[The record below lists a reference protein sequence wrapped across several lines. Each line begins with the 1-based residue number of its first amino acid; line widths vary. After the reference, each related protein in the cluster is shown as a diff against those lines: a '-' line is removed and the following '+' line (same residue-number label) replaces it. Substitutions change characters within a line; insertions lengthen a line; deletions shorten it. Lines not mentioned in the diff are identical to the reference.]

1 MNKNRN
7 IPEFMHQPQNS
18 IGRWTIR
25 TFTQKPNPSEKKVS
39 SSLDRPDTAAA
50 GQNRHADSI
59 LHLQR
64 SIGNQAVQ
72 RMFDSVPRASGAEEQ
87 AAEAAETE
95 VLSLDAGH
103 RASWLD
109 AAGRQSGAM
118 VETGREAQRTADAI
132 DARAFT
138 LGDRI
143 YLGAEYQRGT
153 PEGDGLL
160 AHELTHARQQLT
172 GPPRLAAA
180 PRSPTAKQIKTFCA
194 AGWIKCGKASNEKP
208 QRIVG
213 VRRDDKQAPT
223 ISGPGL
229 SAGKAKVWVEV
240 PEKFSSKNLY
250 VKVYLVQSDGTP
262 IRGGKGIIWPGSKEK
277 EQDVEVDRRAA
288 EAVGPDTLAFI
299 VDEQVDYYAKTKV
312 SGKSFPVIEV
322 AKVGKSVSVRLDV
335 GDAEGASNTFYAKV
349 TFGEGANPLVYKA
362 LYTGGGS
369 SYRDFA
375 LEDEQA
381 YYRIGN
387 LQDDVKKG
395 KASGIPLEKWP
406 DK

>member
-1 MNKNRN
+1 M
-7 IPEFMHQPQNS
+7 Q
-18 IGRWTIR
+18 
-25 TFTQKPNPSEKKVS
+25 
-39 SSLDRPDTAAA
+39 
-50 GQNRHADSI
+50 
-59 LHLQR
+59 LQR
-64 SIGNQAVQ
+64 TIGNQAAQ
-72 RMFDSVPRASGAEEQ
+72 RMLQTPRAGAVEERE
-87 AAEAAETE
+87 AEAAEAE
-95 VLSLDAGH
+95 VMSLDAGR

-109 AAGRQSGAM
+109 AAGLQSGA
-118 VETGREAQRTADAI
+118 VSVDTGSEAQQRADSI
-132 DARAFT
+132 NARAFT
-138 LGDRI
+138 LGGRI

-180 PRSPTAKQIKTFCA
+180 PRTPTAKQIKTFCA

-223 ISGPGL
+223 IFGPGL

-250 VKVYLVQSDGTP
+250 VKVYLVKSDGTP

-299 VDEQVDYYAKTKV
+299 VDEEVDYYAKTTV

-322 AKVGKSVSVRLDV
+322 AKVGNSVSVRLDV
-335 GDAEGASNTFYAKV
+335 GDAEGASNTFHAKV
-349 TFGEGANPLVYKA
+349 TFGEDGNRLEYKA
-362 LYTGGGS
+362 LFTKGGNA
-369 SYRDFA
+369 YRDFVIDDA
-375 LEDEQA
+375 QA

-387 LQDDVKKG
+387 LQDSVSKG
-395 KASGIPLEKWP
+395 TAFGIPLG
-406 DK
+406 DKDK

>member
-1 MNKNRN
+1 MTTDKNRN
-7 IPEFMHQPQNS
+7 IPDSS
-18 IGRWTIR
+18 IRFATQTIRWNIR
-25 TFTQKPNPSEKKVS
+25 TFTQKQNQSEKKVS
-39 SSLDRPDTAAA
+39 SGLGRSHGLNRPP
-50 GQNRHADSI
+50 DSI

-64 SIGNQAVQ
+64 TIGNQAVQ

-95 VLSLDAGH
+95 VMSLDAGS

-109 AAGRQSGAM
+109 AAGRQSGA
-118 VETGREAQRTADAI
+118 VSVDAGSEAQQRADAI

-138 LGDRI
+138 LGGRI
-143 YLGAEYQRGT
+143 YLGAEYKRGT

-160 AHELTHARQQLT
+160 AHELTHARQQQA

-180 PRSPTAKQIKTFCA
+180 PKRPTAEQIKKFCA
-194 AGWIKCGKASNEKP
+194 AAWIKCGKSEDKRP
-208 QRIVG
+208 QRVVA

-223 ISGPGL
+223 YPVPGL
-229 SAGKAKVWVEV
+229 SRGKDKVWVEV
-240 PEKFSSKNLY
+240 PEKFSSKNTY
-250 VKVYLVQSDGTP
+250 VRVYLVNSDGTP
-262 IRGGKGIIWPGSKEK
+262 IRGGNGVMWPGTKEK
-277 EQDVEVDRRAA
+277 EYDVEVDRRAA

-299 VDEQVDYYAKTKV
+299 VDEQVDYYAKTTAA
-312 SGKSFPVIEV
+312 GKSFPVIEV
-322 AKVGKSVSVRLDV
+322 AKVGNSVSVRLDV

-381 YYRIGN
+381 HYRIGN

-395 KASGIPLEKWP
+395 KAFGIPLEKWP
-406 DK
+406 GK

>member
-1 MNKNRN
+1 
-7 IPEFMHQPQNS
+7 
-18 IGRWTIR
+18 
-25 TFTQKPNPSEKKVS
+25 
-39 SSLDRPDTAAA
+39 
-50 GQNRHADSI
+50 
-59 LHLQR
+59 
-64 SIGNQAVQ
+64 
-72 RMFDSVPRASGAEEQ
+72 MFDSVPRASGAEEQ

-95 VLSLDAGH
+95 VMSLDAGS

-109 AAGRQSGAM
+109 AAGRQSGA
-118 VETGREAQRTADAI
+118 VSVDTGREAQQRADSI

-138 LGDRI
+138 LGGRI
-143 YLGAEYQRGT
+143 YLGAEYKRGT

-160 AHELTHARQQLT
+160 AHELTHARQQQA

-180 PRSPTAKQIKTFCA
+180 PKRPTAKQIKQFCA
-194 AGWIKCGKASNEKP
+194 AAWIKCGKASNEKP

-229 SAGKAKVWVEV
+229 SAGKARVWVEV

-250 VKVYLVQSDGTP
+250 VKVYLVKSDGTP
-262 IRGGKGIIWPGSKEK
+262 IRGGKGIIWAGSKEK

-288 EAVGPDTLAFI
+288 EAVGADTLAFI
-299 VDEQVDYYAKTKV
+299 VDEEVDYFAKTTV

-335 GDAEGASNTFYAKV
+335 GDAEGASGTFYAKV
-349 TFGEGANPLVYKA
+349 TFGEGTNPLVYKA
-362 LYTGGGS
+362 LHTGGGS
-369 SYRDFA
+369 SYRDFV

-395 KASGIPLEKWP
+395 KAFGIPLEKWP
-406 DK
+406 GK